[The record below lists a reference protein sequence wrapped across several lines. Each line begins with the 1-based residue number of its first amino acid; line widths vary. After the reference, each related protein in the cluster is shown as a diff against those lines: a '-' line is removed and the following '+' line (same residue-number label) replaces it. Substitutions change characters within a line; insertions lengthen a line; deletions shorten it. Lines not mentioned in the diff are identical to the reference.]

1 MTKRS
6 RVWKRVFSVRIT
18 WALEEPANF
27 LCRFSITTLSSNPN
41 IFPLVESSPH
51 LSVNIGFTWT
61 QVYLSHLK
69 QCCVQL
75 SSDATTHRRCL
86 WHILARYANWGEAS
100 LTNICSQIQQTHTHT
115 HFWQTR
121 QFLALPW
128 EPLFWCTGCRWS
140 QTRRAS
146 SSTNICSKQ
155 AELANR
161 IILGTAH
168 PLWEPVWCTSCKW
181 HALNHYVSPMQVGH
195 IHEI

>member
-115 HFWQTR
+115 HTSGKQGNSWHCPGNPCFDALVAGGRKPWELLLPQTFAANKRSWQTGS
-121 QFLALPW
+121 FLALPTLSGNQCDA
-128 EPLFWCTGCRWS
+128 PL
-140 QTRRAS
+140 AS
-146 SSTNICSKQ
+146 
-155 AELANR
+155 
-161 IILGTAH
+161 GMH
-168 PLWEPVWCTSCKW
+168 
-181 HALNHYVSPMQVGH
+181 
-195 IHEI
+195 